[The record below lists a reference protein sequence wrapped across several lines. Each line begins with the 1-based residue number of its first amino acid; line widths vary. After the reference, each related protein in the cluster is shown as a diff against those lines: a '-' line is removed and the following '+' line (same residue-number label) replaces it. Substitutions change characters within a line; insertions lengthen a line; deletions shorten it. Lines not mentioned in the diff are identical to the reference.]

1 MKITDIRF
9 QLIIENINKSILVGE
24 HFNFKLERDVYI
36 NLGADFIKL
45 INKESWYTYNI
56 SIKIANYGKE
66 FMFDCK
72 FIKPSNAL
80 FFNKNK
86 QKQTK
91 QTQEEEGE
99 F

>member
-1 MKITDIRF
+1 MKIADIRF
-9 QLIIENINKSILVGE
+9 KIIIENIHKSILVGE
-24 HFNFKLERDVYI
+24 HFNFKLEKEVYI

-56 SIKIANYGKE
+56 SIKIANYGSE
-66 FMFDCK
+66 FIFDCK
-72 FIKPSNAL
+72 LIKPSNSL

-86 QKQTK
+86 QKQTI
-91 QTQEEEGE
+91 QTQEGE